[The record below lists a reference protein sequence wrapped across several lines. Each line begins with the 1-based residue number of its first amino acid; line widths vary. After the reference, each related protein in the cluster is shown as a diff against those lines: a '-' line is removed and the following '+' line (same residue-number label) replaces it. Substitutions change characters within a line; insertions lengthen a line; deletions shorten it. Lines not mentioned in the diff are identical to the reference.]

1 MALMRLAN
9 SFFPNSFRG
18 LEDKFFDDFL
28 EQGKSLPAVNVVED
42 KEKFRIEVAAPGL
55 RKEDFKLNVDNGI
68 LTISSEKRQE
78 NETKEE
84 NYAKREFHYSSF
96 SRSFTLPGSVD
107 SEMISASY
115 TDGILNIQIPKR
127 EEAKQK
133 EPKQIRIV

>member
-1 MALMRLAN
+1 
-9 SFFPNSFRG
+9 
-18 LEDKFFDDFL
+18 
-28 EQGKSLPAVNVVED
+28 LPAVNVVED

-55 RKEDFKLNVDNGI
+55 KKEDFKLNVDNGI

-78 NETKEE
+78 NEIKEE
-84 NYAKREFHYSSF
+84 NYAKREFQYSSF
-96 SRSFTLPGSVD
+96 SRSFTLPNSVD

-133 EPKQIRIV
+133 EPKQIQIA